1 VATPERTGGGAV
13 QEIGSY
19 SLRHNLAQDVRRDDD
34 NTIRATIR
42 RESHPTM
49 PPCMKGAVP
58 DVSASTS
65 QILLEALQEPYD
77 GDDYTGLNYHKFVS
91 NALLRGAARSAVGKQ
106 PKFDGTIIR
115 SESELQLLKC
125 LGAEEDPFGLALN
138 VIGGASPHIPTTCH
152 EESWWEP
159 LMHRYII
166 FYALSAKVL
175 SCKEE
180 DIGDDLVKC
189 LLCSTKVIMELLE
202 TEVAQS
208 HPQEAESLSRR
219 IRTFT
224 QIAESR

>member
-1 VATPERTGGGAV
+1 MANPERTGGGAV

-19 SLRHNLAQDVRRDDD
+19 YLRYNLAQDIRRDDD

-49 PPCMKGAVP
+49 PLRMERAVS

-65 QILLEALQEPYD
+65 QILLQTLQEPY
-77 GDDYTGLNYHKFVS
+77 GGHDYAGPDYHKLVS

-106 PKFDGTIIR
+106 PKFDGTMIR
-115 SESELQLLKC
+115 SDSELQLLEC

-138 VIGGASPHIPTTCH
+138 VLGGASPHIPTTCH

-175 SCKEE
+175 DCKDQ
-180 DIGDDLVKC
+180 DIGDDLVDY
-189 LLCSTKVIMELLE
+189 LLCSIKVIMELLD
-202 TEVAQS
+202 TEVAQT
-208 HPQEAESLSRR
+208 HPLEAESLSRR